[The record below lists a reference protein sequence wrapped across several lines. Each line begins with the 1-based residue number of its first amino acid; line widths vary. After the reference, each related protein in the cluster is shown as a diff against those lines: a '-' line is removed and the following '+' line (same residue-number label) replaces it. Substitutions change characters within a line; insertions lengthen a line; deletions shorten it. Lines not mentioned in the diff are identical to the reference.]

1 VHTPDLESLRCFEAV
16 ARHLHFRTAADSVA
30 LSPTAFSERIR
41 KLEED
46 LGTPLLERTT
56 RRVTLTP
63 AGHRLLP
70 HVQRLLEDA
79 RRLRQVVS
87 EAAPMPFELVLGTRF
102 ELGLSW
108 LVPSLGVLEAR
119 RPERTLHLRFGDS
132 ADLLQAVRTG
142 TVDAAVTSVRLTTP
156 GLAYAPLHEETYV
169 FVGSPHLPPLG
180 APEDAAHHT
189 LLDTQPDLPL
199 FRYLLDAVTPPAA
212 WPFAR
217 MVWLG
222 TIAAIRHRVLE
233 GAGVAVL
240 PRYFVTEDVAQGRL
254 VRLLPELPLS
264 SDRFRLVWRRDHP
277 LHEALFELAG
287 DLRALPVR

>member
-1 VHTPDLESLRCFEAV
+1 
-16 ARHLHFRTAADSVA
+16 
-30 LSPTAFSERIR
+30 
-41 KLEED
+41 
-46 LGTPLLERTT
+46 
-56 RRVTLTP
+56 
-63 AGHRLLP
+63 
-70 HVQRLLEDA
+70 
-79 RRLRQVVS
+79 
-87 EAAPMPFELVLGTRF
+87 
-102 ELGLSW
+102 
-108 LVPSLGVLEAR
+108 
-119 RPERTLHLRFGDS
+119 
-132 ADLLQAVRTG
+132 
-142 TVDAAVTSVRLTTP
+142 VRLTTP